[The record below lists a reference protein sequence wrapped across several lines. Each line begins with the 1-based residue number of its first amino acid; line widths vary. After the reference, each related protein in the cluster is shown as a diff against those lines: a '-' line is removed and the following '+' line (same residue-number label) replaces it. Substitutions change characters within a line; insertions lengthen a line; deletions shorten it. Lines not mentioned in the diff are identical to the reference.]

1 MTGSFGGIVRFELA
15 YYLRRIST
23 WVYFGIFFLLAFLLI
38 HLAGGAWD
46 SVQLAVGGS
55 GGNIHVN
62 SPYATAQ
69 LSGVL
74 SIFGILVTAALV
86 GHAIVRDFETGTY
99 PLFFTTPVSRG
110 AYLGGRFTGAFLV
123 NALVLSSIP
132 LGLAFGSLMPYLDR
146 ERFGVFR
153 AATYLQPF
161 VVFILSNLFLTG
173 AIFFALAALSRRM
186 LPNYVGG
193 IFLLLGYLM
202 SSSYM
207 EDLENEKLVGLL
219 DAFGLGPYELMAR
232 YWTPAEKNTLLIP
245 MDGLLLGNRALW
257 MGLAALI
264 LILAFVRFRFSS
276 EAREIRFGR
285 RRASA
290 SAAVAGE
297 EEPLPTG
304 LALPVSH
311 PSYGWATQWAQ
322 FRSIARGSFW
332 SIVRNRYFLAIV
344 SGGVLYMFLMSSLM
358 NEMYGT
364 TVWPVSYAVLEILG
378 PNFWIFLLVIITL
391 YAGDLVWAERDA
403 RINQV
408 VDATPMRDWVPLAGK
423 WVGLALMVVV
433 LQAVVMLTGM
443 LVQLFQ
449 GYTNLEPGLYL
460 TSLFGLDLISLLLLS
475 VLVMLIHVLANHK
488 YVAHLIVILFLVFT
502 GFMPEM
508 GFEHNLYRY
517 NSGGTGMYSDMNAFG
532 PFLERFFWLKGYWIG
547 WAILLAIAS
556 NLFWVR
562 GQETGANWRIRLAR
576 QRFRAPAAA
585 AATVAGM
592 MILGLGG
599 FIFYN
604 TNVLNPYRTSYESEV
619 LRAEYEQQY
628 KRFEGIAQPR
638 VTGVDLRVELYP
650 ARRHA
655 TVAGHF
661 RLRNRTAEPIDS
673 LHLVLAP
680 EADVR
685 AISFSRPA
693 ERVLNDERH
702 GYHIFALDSPLQ
714 PGDSLRLDF
723 EMAFGV
729 EGFANQERQLEL
741 VENGTFFNS
750 GILPSFGYD
759 PNGELASDD
768 TRRKHGLQPKE
779 RVAPLE
785 DTAAVRNN
793 YISRDADWIDFA
805 ITVGTSP
812 DQIALAPGYLQRE
825 WTEGG
830 RRYFR
835 YEMDSPILNMYSVL
849 SARYEVARDRWSPSA
864 DSGQAVVIEVY
875 HHPGHEYNVA
885 RMIDAV
891 KKSLDYYTRE
901 FGPYQ
906 HRQMRIVEFPR
917 YQTFAQSFPNTVP
930 YSEGIGFIARVKD
943 AEEDVDYPFYVT
955 AHEVAHQWWA
965 HQVIGGN
972 VQGSTVMSETLSQYS
987 AMMVMEEEYG
997 RGQIRKFLG
1006 YELDQYLQGRAFEQ
1020 KKELPLLRVEGQGYI
1035 HYNKGAVVMYAL
1047 RDLIGED
1054 AVNGA
1059 LRAYLEEV
1067 QYQEPPYTTVLDLYA
1082 HLKAAT
1088 PDSLQTM
1095 LADLFEHITLYDNRV
1110 REATAA
1116 EAGEG
1121 RYRVTLAVEARK
1133 LRADSLG
1140 NESEVPMADYVD
1152 IGVFAADSTDR
1163 QRLGEELYLR
1173 KHRIESGQRS
1183 VTVEVAGEPARAGI
1197 DPYHKLID
1205 RNRGDNTVP
1214 VRSAD

>member
-1 MTGSFGGIVRFELA
+1 
-15 YYLRRIST
+15 
-23 WVYFGIFFLLAFLLI
+23 
-38 HLAGGAWD
+38 
-46 SVQLAVGGS
+46 
-55 GGNIHVN
+55 
-62 SPYATAQ
+62 
-69 LSGVL
+69 
-74 SIFGILVTAALV
+74 
-86 GHAIVRDFETGTY
+86 
-99 PLFFTTPVSRG
+99 
-110 AYLGGRFTGAFLV
+110 
-123 NALVLSSIP
+123 
-132 LGLAFGSLMPYLDR
+132 
-146 ERFGVFR
+146 
-153 AATYLQPF
+153 
-161 VVFILSNLFLTG
+161 
-173 AIFFALAALSRRM
+173 
-186 LPNYVGG
+186 
-193 IFLLLGYLM
+193 
-202 SSSYM
+202 
-207 EDLENEKLVGLL
+207 
-219 DAFGLGPYELMAR
+219 
-232 YWTPAEKNTLLIP
+232 
-245 MDGLLLGNRALW
+245 
-257 MGLAALI
+257 
-264 LILAFVRFRFSS
+264 
-276 EAREIRFGR
+276 
-285 RRASA
+285 
-290 SAAVAGE
+290 
-297 EEPLPTG
+297 
-304 LALPVSH
+304 
-311 PSYGWATQWAQ
+311 
-322 FRSIARGSFW
+322 
-332 SIVRNRYFLAIV
+332 
-344 SGGVLYMFLMSSLM
+344 
-358 NEMYGT
+358 
-364 TVWPVSYAVLEILG
+364 
-378 PNFWIFLLVIITL
+378 
-391 YAGDLVWAERDA
+391 
-403 RINQV
+403 
-408 VDATPMRDWVPLAGK
+408 
-423 WVGLALMVVV
+423 
-433 LQAVVMLTGM
+433 
-443 LVQLFQ
+443 
-449 GYTNLEPGLYL
+449 
-460 TSLFGLDLISLLLLS
+460 
-475 VLVMLIHVLANHK
+475 
-488 YVAHLIVILFLVFT
+488 
-502 GFMPEM
+502 
-508 GFEHNLYRY
+508 
-517 NSGGTGMYSDMNAFG
+517 
-532 PFLERFFWLKGYWIG
+532 
-547 WAILLAIAS
+547 
-556 NLFWVR
+556 
-562 GQETGANWRIRLAR
+562 
-576 QRFRAPAAA
+576 
-585 AATVAGM
+585 
-592 MILGLGG
+592 
-599 FIFYN
+599 
-604 TNVLNPYRTSYESEV
+604 
-619 LRAEYEQQY
+619 
-628 KRFEGIAQPR
+628 
-638 VTGVDLRVELYP
+638 
-650 ARRHA
+650 
-655 TVAGHF
+655 
-661 RLRNRTAEPIDS
+661 
-673 LHLVLAP
+673 
-680 EADVR
+680 
-685 AISFSRPA
+685 
-693 ERVLNDERH
+693 ERH
-702 GYHIFALDSPLQ
+702 GYHIFALESPLQ

-768 TRRKHGLQPKE
+768 VRRKHGLEPKE

-849 SARYEVARDRWSPSA
+849 SARYEVERDRWRPAAGPGEGASA

-875 HHPGHEYNVA
+875 HHPGHDYNVA
-885 RMIDAV
+885 RMIEAV
-891 KKSLDYYTRE
+891 KKSLAYYTRE

-906 HRQMRIVEFPR
+906 HRQLRIVEFPR

-1059 LRAYLEEV
+1059 LRAYLDEV
-1067 QYQEPPYTTVLDLYA
+1067 KYQEPPYTTALDLYA

-1110 REATAA
+1110 REATME

-1121 RYRVTLAVEARK
+1121 RYRVTLNVEARK

-1152 IGVFAADSTDR
+1152 IGIFAADSTDR
-1163 QRLGEELYLR
+1163 QRLGQALYLR

-1214 VRSAD
+1214 VRRN